1 MKAAREINF
10 DTHEK
15 RNVFLKFLL
24 IGVILFV
31 ANYLIKACDYVNSSG
46 IDNNI
51 ANTYFFDSST
61 TYLYYFKTD
70 SIGQRIEYDENKEID
85 QIDFTYEVSDKG
97 IVTIEFYN
105 ATTNNVSFK
114 IIKDGLLNLS
124 DNKIFYKY

>member
-1 MKAAREINF
+1 MREINF

-31 ANYLIKACDYVNSSG
+31 ANYLLKACDYVNSSG

-70 SIGQRIEYDENKEID
+70 SIGQRIEYDENKEVD
-85 QIDFTYEVSDKG
+85 QIAFTYEVSDKG

-105 ATTNNVSFK
+105 ATTNNVSLK
-114 IIKDGLLNLS
+114 IIKDGLLDLS
-124 DNKIFYKY
+124 NNKLFYKY

>member
-1 MKAAREINF
+1 MREINF

-31 ANYLIKACDYVNSSG
+31 ANYLLKACDYVNSSG

-85 QIDFTYEVSDKG
+85 QIAFTYEVSNKG

-105 ATTNNVSFK
+105 ATTSDVNFK
-114 IIKDGLLNLS
+114 IIKDGLLDLS
-124 DNKIFYKY
+124 NNKLFYKY

>member
-1 MKAAREINF
+1 MREINF

-31 ANYLIKACDYVNSSG
+31 ANYLLKACDYVNSSG

-70 SIGQRIEYDENKEID
+70 SIGQRIEYDENKEVD
-85 QIDFTYEVSDKG
+85 QIAFTYEVSDKG

-105 ATTNNVSFK
+105 AITNNVSFK
-114 IIKDGLLNLS
+114 IIKNGLLDLS
-124 DNKIFYKY
+124 NNKLFYKY

>member
-51 ANTYFFDSST
+51 ANTYFFDT
-61 TYLYYFKTD
+61 NTDNLYYFATD
-70 SIGQRIEYDENKEID
+70 SLGVKIEYEEKQEVDRFAFN
-85 QIDFTYEVSDKG
+85 YEVSDKG
-97 IVTIEFYN
+97 IVDISFYDN
-105 ATTNNVSFK
+105 IDNVSFK
-114 IIKDGLLNLS
+114 IIKDGLLDLS
-124 DNKIFYKY
+124 NNKLFYKY

>member
-1 MKAAREINF
+1 MREINF

-70 SIGQRIEYDENKEID
+70 SIGQRIEYDENKGID
-85 QIDFTYEVSDKG
+85 QIAFTYEVSDKG

-105 ATTNNVSFK
+105 ATTSDVSFK
-114 IIKDGLLNLS
+114 IIKDGLLDLS
-124 DNKIFYKY
+124 NNKLFYKY

>member
-1 MKAAREINF
+1 MREINF

-31 ANYLIKACDYVNSSG
+31 ANYLLKACDYVNSSG

-85 QIDFTYEVSDKG
+85 QIDFTYEVNDKG
-97 IVTIEFYN
+97 IVAIEFYN

>member
-1 MKAAREINF
+1 MREINF

-51 ANTYFFDSST
+51 ANTYFFDSSA

-70 SIGQRIEYDENKEID
+70 SIGQRIEYDENKEVD
-85 QIDFTYEVSDKG
+85 QIAFTYEVSDKG

-114 IIKDGLLNLS
+114 IIRDGLLDLS
-124 DNKIFYKY
+124 NNKLFYKY

>member
-1 MKAAREINF
+1 MREINF

-31 ANYLIKACDYVNSSG
+31 ANYLLKACKCVNSSG

-51 ANTYFFDSST
+51 ANTYFFDTST

-85 QIDFTYEVSDKG
+85 QIAFTYEVSDKG

-105 ATTNNVSFK
+105 ATTSDVSFK
-114 IIKDGLLNLS
+114 IIKDGLLDLS
-124 DNKIFYKY
+124 NNKLFYKY

>member
-31 ANYLIKACDYVNSSG
+31 ANYLLKACDYVNSSV

-51 ANTYFFDSST
+51 ANNYFFDT
-61 TYLYYFKTD
+61 NTDNLYYFATD
-70 SIGQRIEYDENKEID
+70 SLGVKIEYEEKQEVDRFAFN
-85 QIDFTYEVSDKG
+85 YEVSDKG
-97 IVTIEFYN
+97 IVDISFYDN
-105 ATTNNVSFK
+105 IDNVSFK
-114 IIKDGLLNLS
+114 IIKDGLLDLS
-124 DNKIFYKY
+124 NNKLFYKY